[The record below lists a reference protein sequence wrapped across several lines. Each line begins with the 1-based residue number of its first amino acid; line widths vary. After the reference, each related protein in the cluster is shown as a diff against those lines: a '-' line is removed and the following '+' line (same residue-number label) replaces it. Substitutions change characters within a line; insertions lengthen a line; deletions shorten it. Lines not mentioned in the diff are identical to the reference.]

1 MGKSALEFYGVPRN
15 SIMGGR
21 VGEGRRSERE
31 REPRAREMERD
42 EKGGGAERG
51 TQRGKRREHWIG
63 D

>member
-1 MGKSALEFYGVPRN
+1 
-15 SIMGGR
+15 MGGR